1 MEMRFA
7 NKVALVTGG
16 SRGIGRAVS
25 LRLAQEGAAVGV
37 NFRAREQAAQE
48 VVSAIEAEGG
58 RALALQADVGSPEQV
73 AAMLDRLV
81 EAFGSLDILVN
92 NAGSAEAGMMGQL
105 TREHWQRTMDT
116 DAWGVLVCAQEA
128 ARRMG
133 ERGGHIVNISSVF
146 ASCAAR
152 HTLAYSAAK
161 AAVEAMTRCLAV
173 EFARQNIVVNCV
185 APGLVR
191 TEMSRPYWE
200 SERFMANL
208 CRVTPAGRIAEP
220 EDIAAVVA
228 FLCSHDADWLRG
240 QVITADGGATITV
253 A

>member
-1 MEMRFA
+1 MRFTD
-7 NKVALVTGG
+7 KVALVTGG
-16 SRGIGRAVS
+16 SRGIGRAVC

-37 NFRAREQAAQE
+37 SFRSREDAAQA
-48 VVSAIEAEGG
+48 VVAEIAASGG
-58 RALALQADVGSPEQV
+58 RALALRADVASPEEV
-73 AAMLDRLV
+73 AAMSDRLV
-81 EAFGSLDILVN
+81 DAYGALDILVS
-92 NAGSAEAGMMGQL
+92 NAGAAEAGTVGKL

-133 ERGGHIVNISSVF
+133 DRGGHIVNISSVF

-152 HTLAYSAAK
+152 HSLAYSAAK
-161 AAVEAMTRCLAV
+161 AAVEAMTRCLAL
-173 EFARQNIVVNCV
+173 ELARQNIVVNCV

-191 TEMSRPYWE
+191 TEMSRAYWQ

-220 EDIAAVVA
+220 EDLAGVVA
-228 FLCSHDADWLRG
+228 FLCSDDANWLRG
-240 QVITADGGATITV
+240 QVITADGGATIT
-253 A
+253 AA

>member
-1 MEMRFA
+1 MRFES
-7 NKVALVTGG
+7 KVALVTGG
-16 SRGIGRAVS
+16 SRGIGRAVC

-37 NFRAREQAAQE
+37 NYRSREDAAQE
-48 VVSAIEAEGG
+48 VVRAIVAQGG
-58 RALALQADVGSPEQV
+58 RAMALQADVALPEEV
-73 AAMLDRLV
+73 SAMMDRLGD
-81 EAFGSLDILVN
+81 AFGPLDILVS
-92 NAGSAEAGMMGQL
+92 NAGAAEAGYMGQL
-105 TREHWQRTMDT
+105 TREHWQRTLDT

-128 ARRMG
+128 ARRME

-146 ASCAAR
+146 ACRAAR
-152 HTLAYSAAK
+152 HSLAYSAAK

-173 EFARQNIVVNCV
+173 ELARHNIVVNCV

-191 TEMSRPYWE
+191 TDMSRAYWQ

-208 CRVTPAGRIAEP
+208 CRLTPAGRIAEP
-220 EDIAAVVA
+220 EDLAGVVA
-228 FLCSHDADWLRG
+228 FLCSDDANWLRG

>member
-1 MEMRFA
+1 MRFD

-16 SRGIGRAVS
+16 SRGIGRAVC

-37 NFRAREQAAQE
+37 NFRAREQAALE
-48 VVSAIEAEGG
+48 VVRSIEGQGG
-58 RALALQADVGSPEQV
+58 RALALQADVGSQEQV
-73 AAMLDRLV
+73 AMLMDRLV
-81 EAFGSLDILVN
+81 ANFGALDILVN
-92 NAGSAEAGMMGQL
+92 NAGAAEAGHMGEL
-105 TREHWQRTMDT
+105 TREHWQHTMDT
-116 DAWGVLVCAQEA
+116 DAWGVLVCSQEA

-161 AAVEAMTRCLAV
+161 AAVEAMTRCLAL
-173 EFARQNIVVNCV
+173 ELAPRNIVVNCV

-200 SERFMANL
+200 SERFMASL
-208 CRVTPAGRIAEP
+208 CRRTPTGRIAEP

-228 FLCSHDADWLRG
+228 FLCSDDANWLRG
-240 QVITADGGATITV
+240 QIITADGGATITV

>member
-1 MEMRFA
+1 MRFD

-16 SRGIGRAVS
+16 SRGIGRAVC

-37 NFRAREQAAQE
+37 NFRAREDAALE
-48 VVSAIEAEGG
+48 VVKAIASRGG
-58 RALALQADVGSPEQV
+58 RALPLQADVASQEQV
-73 AAMLDRLV
+73 AAMMDRLLD
-81 EAFGSLDILVN
+81 EFAALDILVN
-92 NAGSAEAGMMGQL
+92 NAGAAEAGVMGEL

-133 ERGGHIVNISSVF
+133 DRGGHIVNISSVF

-161 AAVEAMTRCLAV
+161 AAVEAMTRCLAL
-173 EFARQNIVVNCV
+173 ELARQNIVVNCV

-191 TEMSRPYWE
+191 TEMSRPYWQ
-200 SERFMANL
+200 SERFMTNL

-228 FLCSHDADWLRG
+228 FLCSDDSNWLRG
-240 QVITADGGATITV
+240 QILTADGGASISV

>member
-1 MEMRFA
+1 MRFE

-16 SRGIGRAVS
+16 SRGIGRAVC
-25 LRLAQEGAAVGV
+25 LRLAQEGAAVGI
-37 NFRAREQAAQE
+37 NYRRREDAALE
-48 VVSAIEAEGG
+48 VAAAIEAQGG
-58 RALALQADVGSPEQV
+58 RALPLQGDVASPEQV
-73 AAMLDRLV
+73 AAMMDRLS
-81 EAFGSLDILVN
+81 ESFGPLDILVS
-92 NAGSAEAGMMGQL
+92 NAGAAEAGITGQL
-105 TREHWQRTMDT
+105 SKEHWQRTMDT

-128 ARRMG
+128 AQRMG
-133 ERGGHIVNISSVF
+133 GRGGHIVNVSSVF

-173 EFARQNIVVNCV
+173 ELARHNIVVNCV

-208 CRVTPAGRIAEP
+208 CRVTPAGRMAEP

-228 FLCSHDADWLRG
+228 FLCSCDADWLRG
-240 QVITADGGATITV
+240 QVITADGGATIAV

>member
-1 MEMRFA
+1 MRFE

-16 SRGIGRAVS
+16 SRGIGRAIC
-25 LRLAQEGAAVGV
+25 LRLAQEGAAVGI
-37 NFRAREQAAQE
+37 NFHRREDAAKE
-48 VVSAIEAEGG
+48 VVAAVEAQGG
-58 RALALQADVGSPEQV
+58 RALVLQADVASPEQV
-73 AAMLDRLV
+73 AAMMDRLG
-81 EAFGSLDILVN
+81 ESFGPLDILVN
-92 NAGSAEAGMMGQL
+92 NAGAAEAGIMGQL
-105 TREHWQRTMDT
+105 SKEHWQRTMDT

-133 ERGGHIVNISSVF
+133 GRGGHIVNVSSVF

-173 EFARQNIVVNCV
+173 ELARRNIVVNCV

-208 CRVTPAGRIAEP
+208 CRVTPAGRMAEP

-228 FLCSHDADWLRG
+228 FLCSDDADWLRG
-240 QVITADGGATITV
+240 QVITADGGATIAV